1 MFLLFSVICF
11 WFYIA
16 IWTDK
21 KHKYNQR
28 QKYLNEHR
36 DWRSELCD
44 GVSFFLPR
52 PLGLFLRRRF
62 PASLSEHWR
71 SNTYSL
77 RHTNGNQLG
86 GNCSIWPLSCLHH
99 IPSSLCPY
107 IIRTW
112 TVKMNQRQSIHF
124 IHLAS
129 PPAPK
134 LNKTPV
140 IYFIGPDKTGV
151 AGQVQTGRRGQ
162 RECGQREQKQEKR
175 TVN

>member
-1 MFLLFSVICF
+1 ME
-11 WFYIA
+11 
-16 IWTDK
+16 WT
-21 KHKYNQR
+21 
-28 QKYLNEHR
+28 
-36 DWRSELCD
+36 LCD
-44 GVSFFLPR
+44 GVSLFLPR
-52 PLGLFLRRRF
+52 PLGLFLRRGF

-140 IYFIGPDKTGV
+140 IYFISPDKIRSGGPSTNRKKRSERVWTEGTKAGKVYSELKQNGFTG
-151 AGQVQTGRRGQ
+151 AFC
-162 RECGQREQKQEKR
+162 CGC
-175 TVN
+175 